1 MHDRL
6 NHDPMNHAPQDND
19 AALAAALRALPAHAP
34 TRDAWPD
41 LAARVRRRRVA
52 RKTVWFTLPAAF
64 AAGLAL
70 TLAWPHLHLR
80 PVPLR
85 PARVAMQSTTGHVAT
100 PAAPDVATLQAS
112 SRQWQAWV
120 QALVR
125 DGAPLD
131 GQQLAQAVSLQDRIG
146 LVDLQLSAAHNGAT
160 TADLWRQRIT
170 LLQQLGLLHLQPYLA
185 ASQGSASN
193 DHVISM

>member
-1 MHDRL
+1 MGPGERQCEASRERSRQREPHGF
-6 NHDPMNHAPQDND
+6 A
-19 AALAAALRALPAHAP
+19 
-34 TRDAWPD
+34 RDAP
-41 LAARVRRRRVA
+41 
-52 RKTVWFTLPAAF
+52 
-64 AAGLAL
+64 
-70 TLAWPHLHLR
+70 
-80 PVPLR
+80 
-85 PARVAMQSTTGHVAT
+85 
-100 PAAPDVATLQAS
+100 APDARGKVRPCVTRGRVGGQRPQRRGQRRIVVL
-112 SRQWQAWV
+112 RGV
-120 QALVR
+120 VHGVVVEPIVHALVR

-160 TADLWRQRIT
+160 TADLWQQRIT